1 MTEERET
8 EAYRSESEPG
18 APAPERYYAEHVV
31 PATETESLS
40 VAALQEAMNAGA
52 RQSWRLVGVVDDPSG
67 RGVILVWDQTGF
79 ISG

>member
-1 MTEERET
+1 MTEERDT

-18 APAPERYYAEHVV
+18 APGPERYYAEHIM

-40 VAALQEAMNAGA
+40 VAALQEAMNVGA
-52 RQSWRLVGVVDDPSG
+52 RKSWRLVGVVDDPAG
-67 RGVILVWDQTGF
+67 RGIILVWDQAGF